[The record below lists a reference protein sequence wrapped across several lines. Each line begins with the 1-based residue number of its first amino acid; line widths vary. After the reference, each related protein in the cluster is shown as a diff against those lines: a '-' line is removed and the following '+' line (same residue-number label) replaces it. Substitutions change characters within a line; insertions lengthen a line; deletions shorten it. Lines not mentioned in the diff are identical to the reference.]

1 MSTKINTVLDGGRGG
16 WCRKIWASTAALA
29 DEIHALSVAFDG
41 PTSMHTQTNTPIID
55 THTGRKEQFD

>member
-1 MSTKINTVLDGGRGG
+1 MSTKINTILDGGRGG

-41 PTSMHTQTNTPIID
+41 PTSVSY
-55 THTGRKEQFD
+55 THLTLPTIYSV